1 MEKEDH
7 VLRTSVSMCV
17 HSMNDEELLEKLRAL
32 EEKANDAIVMANQ
45 INRELNIATSIM
57 THEDTFRAL
66 NNVSILIKRYLD
78 KYGIQ

>member
-1 MEKEDH
+1 
-7 VLRTSVSMCV
+7 VRLRTLASMYAP
-17 HSMNDEELLEKLRAL
+17 SMNDKELLEKLRAL
-32 EEKANDAIVMANQ
+32 EEKANDAIVMAKQ
-45 INRELNIATSIM
+45 ISHELNIATSIM

>member
-1 MEKEDH
+1 MELE
-7 VLRTSVSMCV
+7 VRLRTLASMYAPN
-17 HSMNDEELLEKLRAL
+17 MNDEELLEKLRAL
-32 EEKANDAIVMANQ
+32 EEKANDAIVMAKQ
-45 INRELNIATSIM
+45 ISRELNIATSIM

>member
-1 MEKEDH
+1 MEPEVQLK
-7 VLRTSVSMCV
+7 TSASMCA

-32 EEKANDAIVMANQ
+32 EEKANDAIVMAKQ

-66 NNVSILIKRYLD
+66 NNVSILTKRYLD